1 MLDKAMLETMSPRT
15 AFATGETDI
24 LEKFPCRWVAVR
36 GDVYDWAIY
45 YHRLDR
51 SVAQV
56 QFEGDKVFTAERIRA
71 LVPCDDEAFALYRY

>member
-1 MLDKAMLETMSPRT
+1 MLDKQILEAMPPGT

-36 GDVYDWAIY
+36 GNVYDWAIY
-45 YHRLDR
+45 YHRLSR

-56 QFEGDKVFTAERIRA
+56 QFEGDKVCTAEHIRT